1 MDRSSAPPD
10 RTTLIAFA
18 TAVMIGGM
26 NFVAVRFSN
35 RELAP
40 LYGAG
45 ARFAMAAILFLVIMR
60 LRGASFPR
68 GRALVGSVIYG
79 VLSFAVV
86 YALLYWALQSLA
98 AGVAAVLLAS
108 TPLLTLFV
116 VALHRLEPFRVRG
129 MVGSLIAVV
138 GIAVLA
144 NAPSDARIELLPMLA
159 VLGGALAAGYSGVVL
174 KMFPPTNPVATNAT
188 AMAVGSG
195 LLLAMSAIAGESW
208 IVPSEKATWVA
219 LSYLVVIGSLGLF
232 GLVLFTLARWTAS
245 AVAYMGAL
253 MPIAAMVFAALIAGE
268 PITVAGVAG
277 GAIVLFGVWVGA
289 LSRPRRRTAD

>member
-86 YALLYWALQSLA
+86 YALLYWALQSLS

-232 GLVLFTLARWTAS
+232 GLFLFTLARWTAS